1 MAIELVPSVEGG
13 RKTYD
18 FAELSVVVSNANTF
32 AINTGATVNDVVYR
46 TKDGEELDG
55 PPVEPGEYVAEVV
68 VTKDILLVIPT
79 TYTAR
84 IDIVIDEKPATGE
97 FPNGAFMV
105 LPSLSGENWGQVGAT
120 GDSAAVTDATKL
132 DYDAESGVWSAPMAI
147 EWPSKVG
154 ALLTSP
160 RYTDVDH
167 AVVTTAAGDDFSIV
181 TSKFLSVPRLDMIE
195 YVAGVLWSPVFT
207 LDDVYA
213 ALDAGKTELA
223 FEISVKGKCWIDD
236 VDGLRETVY
245 RLVLNLDGL
254 VLNNGSE
261 LIDVNAAYDLL
272 VNTHAVSGLPTENAA
287 VTVDD
292 EAVEV
297 PADGKLAVYKG
308 KTVAVKP
315 SDGYM
320 CASFTVDG
328 EDVDTDCDG
337 VYSFTMA
344 DSDIA
349 VVCSVVRNIGCEE
362 FIGVV
367 VEDAVYT
374 GEPLVPVVTVIDSA
388 AQEDVELVVG
398 TDYTISFL
406 DANCDDIEEV
416 VEVGEYYVVVTGIG
430 AFGGSAM
437 TPFAVTDYAGDFA
450 AYKTTKIGV
459 VDAMAQAGDSD
470 ASAMLISNAK
480 AAIAALQY
488 DDAKPLADQKAAVDA
503 IVSKLATDLASQRSA
518 DDAAAKRATDEAEFN
533 THKTTQTGV
542 VDAMAQA
549 GDSVASAMLI
559 SNAKAAIAA
568 LQYDDAKPLAD
579 QKAAVDAIVSK
590 LTTDLANQRSADD
603 AAAAFEECK
612 MAQSGVAESMAQAG
626 DSPASAALIEVAQ
639 QAIAA
644 LQYDTTKTLVEQQM
658 AVEAI
663 VAQLAIE
670 LASQRSVEYASAAF
684 EECKMAQS
692 GVAES
697 MAQAGDSLASAALI
711 DVAQEAIAA
720 LQYDTTKTLAEQ
732 EAAIEAIV
740 AQLAIELASQRSE
753 DASSAAFE
761 ECKTAQSGVAE
772 SMAQA
777 GDSPASAALIDA
789 AQQAIAA
796 LQYDTT
802 KTLAEQAAAV
812 EAIVEQL
819 ATDLATQRKSEKKDA
834 GFILYE
840 TVTDTV
846 DISVASKWTAYLRDD
861 GGNVAGSV
869 AINVGKANRRTGIS
883 KVKVVV
889 TYPGGRA
896 KLRIKGTMDSSGK
909 MTVGDDTLIFG
920 ADAVKGVV
928 RGCDLDGS
936 RNLFASKNRAEK
948 AAANADAAPVKGN
961 YAIAWG
967 DAEGGWNS
975 ASVRIA
981 ARGRARLS
989 GWTAGGKK
997 FSVSGQ
1003 FAFGDEADSIPFVST
1018 KKASPVAVN
1027 MWFVGGEPRI
1037 EVNGFPTVVVAARI
1051 DGGAALAPSTLFSGF
1066 MEEGIALEANRARLS
1081 SKSPKA
1087 SITVNRKTGRISG
1100 SFRVGKKS
1108 VAVRG
1113 YMVDG
1118 TGYGFTRMGKTIKNL
1133 KLVQQ

>member
-626 DSPASAALIEVAQ
+626 DS
-639 QAIAA
+639 
-644 LQYDTTKTLVEQQM
+644 
-658 AVEAI
+658 
-663 VAQLAIE
+663 
-670 LASQRSVEYASAAF
+670 
-684 EECKMAQS
+684 
-692 GVAES
+692 
-697 MAQAGDSLASAALI
+697 LASAALI
-711 DVAQEAIAA
+711 DAAQEAIAA